1 MAAQAPSRRGAVFPL
16 GMYAVSTRAMIDA
29 LGFEFLMPVPEVFTW
44 IALAAWALAFAALL
58 RVLVRQVFRV

>member
-29 LGFEFLMPVPEVFTW
+29 LGFEFLMPVPEVFTS